1 MPVNLKKTE
10 FAPAGVQ
17 AGSSSRTFHPE
28 AIGAGGKVQSKKLY
42 RLKRKL
48 LHLQATVL

>member
-17 AGSSSRTFHPE
+17 AGSYSCTFYLE
-28 AIGAGGKVQSKKLY
+28 ATGAGGKFQSKKLY
-42 RLKRKL
+42 QLKRKL
-48 LHLQATVL
+48 LHQQLT

>member
-17 AGSSSRTFHPE
+17 AGSSFRTFHPE
-28 AIGAGGKVQSKKLY
+28 ATGIGGKIQSKKLY

-48 LHLQATVL
+48 LHLH